1 MYSFVKLMSKD
12 VALEYFLSSPFEYPK
27 IITTGKYGSVK
38 QHAGNVHVEFHDTNC
53 SSCNHMLSQ

>member
-12 VALEYFLSSPFEYPK
+12 VAFENVLKYPK

-38 QHAGNVHVEFHDTNC
+38 SQAGNVYVQF
-53 SSCNHMLSQ
+53 L